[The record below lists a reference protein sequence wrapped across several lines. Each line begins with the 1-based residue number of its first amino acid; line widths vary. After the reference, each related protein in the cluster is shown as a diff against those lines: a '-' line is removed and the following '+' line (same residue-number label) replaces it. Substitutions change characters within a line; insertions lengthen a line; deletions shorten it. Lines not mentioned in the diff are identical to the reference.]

1 MINPLNFRRTSM
13 EEEMVN
19 IPSEPLVQ
27 QKRVKSWIM
36 WSGLASVVVLFGTT
50 IGLWDNIGI
59 KSEDIQNLL
68 NAILLFLSALG
79 VINSPLVANKV

>member
-1 MINPLNFRRTSM
+1 M

>member
-1 MINPLNFRRTSM
+1 M

-19 IPSEPLVQ
+19 VQSEPLVQ
-27 QKRVKSWIM
+27 QSRLKSWIM

-50 IGLWDNIGI
+50 VGLWSAIGI
-59 KSEDIQNLL
+59 NSEDVQNLL
-68 NAILLFLSALG
+68 NAVLLFLSALG